1 VSNLDRKIRK
11 ALETEDAE
19 FSPRAI
25 EPPLLEQ
32 VIDTFRGRSRLLVAV
47 VFAMV
52 LAWMVAA
59 GIFAYQ
65 FFQAEGTRAMIAWA
79 CGYGLSMIVIALLKI
94 WYWIEL
100 SKNVVL
106 REVKRVELRIVRL
119 AEGLQPVADRK

>member
-1 VSNLDRKIRK
+1 MSDLDRKIHE
-11 ALETEDAE
+11 ALATEETE
-19 FSPRAI
+19 FSLRAI

-32 VIDTFRGRSRLLVAV
+32 VIDTFRGRSRWLIAV

-65 FFQAEGTRAMIAWA
+65 FFQADGTRAMIAWA
-79 CGYGLSMIVIALLKI
+79 SGYGLSMLCIAMLKI

-100 SKNVVL
+100 SKIVVL
-106 REVKRVELRIVRL
+106 REVKRVELRVVRL
-119 AEGLQPVADRK
+119 AAGQQPVTDRK